1 MQKIVPIIF
10 LTLLLLI
17 PFNLASAASDQAMQ
31 LRNRNGLSEFKP
43 SEAFLAG
50 NFVADEDAP
59 DFIFGKIGDFAK
71 SRSCP
76 TTWLIEEGERQ
87 RIQKAGA
94 QSSPVEYTLYL
105 EEDCPGKVVYYIFVD
120 RSQANAAQWMEWRKQ
135 FHKNKAEQQYGA
147 AKAAIEKAAR
157 DGFNI
162 DGELRFVEVG
172 GDLILQ
178 KMEDHLMG
186 DLKFK
191 PLYNLKE
198 GKAVS
203 R

>member
-1 MQKIVPIIF
+1 MQKIVPVIF
-10 LTLLLLI
+10 LALLLLI

-43 SEAFLAG
+43 PEAFLAG

-59 DFIFGKIGDFAK
+59 GFIFGKIGDFAK

-94 QSSPVEYTLYL
+94 QSSPVEYTLCL

-147 AKAAIEKAAR
+147 AKAAIEKAAL

-162 DGELRFVEVG
+162 DGELRFVEAG

-178 KMEDHLMG
+178 KTEVYLMG
-186 DLKFK
+186 ALKFK
-191 PLYNLKE
+191 PVYNLKE

-203 R
+203 K